1 MEQFQ
6 NPVRTVEE
14 EMSREQKFWKR
25 NQLWTVLVAMV
36 VLFGL
41 LGGNS
46 LSVAPGA
53 EELTLIMHDDS
64 AQTIRYDAIA
74 ELELLEDA
82 DYGVMHQGKDTR
94 QGKSGTWEYPQWGSY
109 TLCVYASS
117 NKVVR
122 ITTET
127 GCYLVNLAS
136 DGETEQLF
144 QLLQDKMPASR

>member
-46 LSVAPGA
+46 LSVAPGV
-53 EELTLIMHDDS
+53 ESLSLMLHDGTSQTVNYS
-64 AQTIRYDAIA
+64 AVT

-82 DYGVMHQGKDTR
+82 NYGVMYEGKDTR
-94 QGKSGTWEYPQWGSY
+94 QGSSGIWEHPQWGTY
-109 TLCVYASS
+109 TLCAYASS
-117 NKVVR
+117 DKAIR
-122 ITTET
+122 ITTDT
-127 GCYLVNLAS
+127 HCYVVNLAS
-136 DGETEQLF
+136 DGETEQLY
-144 QLLQDKMPASR
+144 QLIQDKMPASR

>member
-94 QGKSGTWEYPQWGSY
+94 QGKSGTWEHPDWGSY
-109 TLCVYASS
+109 TLCTYASCDR
-117 NKVVR
+117 VVR
-122 ITTET
+122 ITTEDR
-127 GCYLVNLAS
+127 CYVVNLPS
-136 DGETEQLF
+136 EEETDQLY
-144 QLLQDKMPASR
+144 QLIQDKMPESR

>member
-94 QGKSGTWEYPQWGSY
+94 QGKSGTWEHLQWGSY

>member
-94 QGKSGTWEYPQWGSY
+94 QGKSGTWEHPQWGSY
-109 TLCVYASS
+109 TLCVYASCDS
-117 NKVVR
+117 AVR
-122 ITTET
+122 ILTEDN
-127 GCYLVNLAS
+127 CYVVNLPS
-136 DGETEQLF
+136 EGETAQLY
-144 QLLQDKMPASR
+144 QLVLDRIPASR